1 MIFYPRQARDKH
13 RGNSKKRCVYLQA
26 VQKGASWHT
35 VVKHEE
41 IMKFVQNEWAL
52 YEEKTSS

>member
-1 MIFYPRQARDKH
+1 
-13 RGNSKKRCVYLQA
+13 VYLQA

-41 IMKFVQNEWAL
+41 IMKFVQNEWVL

>member
-1 MIFYPRQARDKH
+1 MWHSSDSCATQRDGLVR
-13 RGNSKKRCVYLQA
+13 RGDKA